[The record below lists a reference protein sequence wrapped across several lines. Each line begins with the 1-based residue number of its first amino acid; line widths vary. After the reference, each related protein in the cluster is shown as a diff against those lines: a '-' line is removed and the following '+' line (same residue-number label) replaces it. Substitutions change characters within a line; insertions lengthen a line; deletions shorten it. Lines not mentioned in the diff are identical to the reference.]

1 MICDFIFFGHWVI
14 PVFYVNCIRDS
25 LFKQENMRKFY
36 EAWSEL
42 KDKSASTLADLQN
55 TDVEDI
61 EELKKLL

>member
-1 MICDFIFFGHWVI
+1 
-14 PVFYVNCIRDS
+14 
-25 LFKQENMRKFY
+25 MRKFY

-42 KDKSASTLADLQN
+42 EDKSASTLADLQN